1 MTKKGVED
9 IGAPVW
15 KLTIPAQTDVY
26 SHKKKLL
33 ESLVWIL
40 LLCVVKQDSLSLWG
54 MDEYCSFTEECS
66 GYKPHCPEELFHFVI
81 LFQMSST

>member
-9 IGAPVW
+9 IDAPVW
-15 KLTIPAQTDVY
+15 KVTIPAQTDMY

-40 LLCVVKQDSLSLWG
+40 LLCVVKQYSLSLWG
-54 MDEYCSFTEECS
+54 MD
-66 GYKPHCPEELFHFVI
+66 
-81 LFQMSST
+81 